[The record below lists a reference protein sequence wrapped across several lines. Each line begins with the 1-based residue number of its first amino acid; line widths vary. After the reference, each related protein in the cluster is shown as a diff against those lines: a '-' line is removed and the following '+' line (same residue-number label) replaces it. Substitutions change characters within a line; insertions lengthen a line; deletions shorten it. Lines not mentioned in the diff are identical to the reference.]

1 MMEMNQETLEK
12 MRQMRLS
19 GMYNAFRTSMDSFK
33 AESMT
38 ADQFVSWLVTSE
50 WDERC
55 NRMIERL
62 IKQANFRYKAYM
74 EEMDYGIE
82 RGLDRNLLERLAEL
96 TFVKENKRS
105 VHNRKFRYR
114 QELHSYCI
122 GLQSLSERD
131 ESVIYQY
138 SQIDGPTQSS
148 QG

>member
-62 IKQANFRYKAYM
+62 IKTGK
-74 EEMDYGIE
+74 
-82 RGLDRNLLERLAEL
+82 LPL
-96 TFVKENKRS
+96 
-105 VHNRKFRYR
+105 
-114 QELHSYCI
+114 
-122 GLQSLSERD
+122 
-131 ESVIYQY
+131 
-138 SQIDGPTQSS
+138 
-148 QG
+148 